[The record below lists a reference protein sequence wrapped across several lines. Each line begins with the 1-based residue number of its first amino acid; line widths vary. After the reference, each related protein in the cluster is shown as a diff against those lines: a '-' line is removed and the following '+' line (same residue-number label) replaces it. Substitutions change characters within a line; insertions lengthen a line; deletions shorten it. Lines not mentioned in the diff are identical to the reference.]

1 MTTKVAKSS
10 MDYINAMKSR
20 KTASTKAQRTAAFNQ
35 IKSAGDQAIALNKI
49 GQGFIGPV
57 MMRLKYEGIVRNI
70 LTEDIIAPG
79 QVPVYD
85 VADEMGKAY
94 FLEAYQA
101 EAIISQYEGKRVNY
115 TFRHLAA
122 FPTVQEQD
130 LLELT
135 IDMTEYALDEA
146 RQRIM
151 EQEDGYLFAML
162 DAAIDDVTA
171 QTPDWAGQVS
181 HVVTAGAPDGFMPK
195 DFYAGASIAAAN
207 RLAST
212 NIILNPVD
220 YFDML
225 EWDLVATSVNFK
237 DKTFDGTPIT
247 SFAGFNVFK
256 SVMVEPGSSY
266 MLADADYV
274 GRMPVRK
281 SLDIRDNPKLENFS
295 LGWVMDEYINEI
307 ILNSGSLVRI
317 EKQGGAGSE

>member
-1 MTTKVAKSS
+1 MAQKIAKSS
-10 MDYINAMKSR
+10 MEYVNALTSR
-20 KTASTKAQRTAAFNQ
+20 KHASTKAQRVAAFDQ
-35 IKSAGDQAIALNKI
+35 IKSGADTAVALNKI

-57 MMRLKYEGIVRNI
+57 MMRLKYEGIVRNV

-94 FLEAYQA
+94 FLESYQA

-115 TFRHLAA
+115 TFRHLAEFA
-122 FPTVQEQD
+122 TVQEQD

-135 IDMTEYALDEA
+135 IDMTEYALNEA
-146 RQRIM
+146 QQRIQ

-171 QTPDWAGQVS
+171 DTPDWAGQTT
-181 HVVTAGAPDGFMPK
+181 HVVTVAGDFQPSSFYDG
-195 DFYAGASIAAAN
+195 AAIASNN

-212 NIILNPVD
+212 NIILNPAD
-220 YFDML
+220 YFDLMR
-225 EWDLVATSVNFK
+225 WDLVNTSVNFK
-237 DKTFDGTPIT
+237 DKTFEGVPIT
-247 SFAGFNVFK
+247 TFAGFNVFK
-256 SVMVEPGSSY
+256 SVMVEKGTAY
-266 MLADADYV
+266 MMADSDYV

-295 LGWVMDEYINEI
+295 LGWVLDEYINEI
-307 ILNSGSLVRI
+307 ILNSGSLIRI
-317 EKQGGAGSE
+317 EKQA